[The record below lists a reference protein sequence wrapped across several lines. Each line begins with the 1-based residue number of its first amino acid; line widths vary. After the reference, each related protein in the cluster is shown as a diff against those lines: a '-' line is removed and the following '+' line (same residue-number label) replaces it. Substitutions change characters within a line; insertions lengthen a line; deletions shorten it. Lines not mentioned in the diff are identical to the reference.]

1 MRLGQTGRR
10 VLLVTLLLSVIGF
23 VGVLGFYWMRDGSLE
38 SAGRE
43 MDSNLSKIDSTTEP
57 LQDSVK
63 GVGDGVKET
72 IENATDGDDKT

>member
-1 MRLGQTGRR
+1 MRVIGGLLI
-10 VLLVTLLLSVIGF
+10 VLVIGF

-72 IENATDGDDKT
+72 IETATDGDDKT

>member
-1 MRLGQTGRR
+1 
-10 VLLVTLLLSVIGF
+10 
-23 VGVLGFYWMRDGSLE
+23 
-38 SAGRE
+38 

-72 IENATDGDDKT
+72 IENATDGDDRT

>member
-1 MRLGQTGRR
+1 MRVIGGLLI
-10 VLLVTLLLSVIGF
+10 VLLIGF

-43 MDSNLSKIDSTTEP
+43 MDSNLSKIDSTTDP

>member
-1 MRLGQTGRR
+1 MRVIGGLLI
-10 VLLVTLLLSVIGF
+10 VLVIGF

-72 IENATDGDDKT
+72 IENATDGDDRT

>member
-1 MRLGQTGRR
+1 MRVIVGLLI
-10 VLLVTLLLSVIGF
+10 VLVIGF

-72 IENATDGDDKT
+72 IENATDGDDRT

>member
-1 MRLGQTGRR
+1 MPGASRLQNLRA
-10 VLLVTLLLSVIGF
+10 SIA
-23 VGVLGFYWMRDGSLE
+23 SLE

>member
-1 MRLGQTGRR
+1 MRVIGGLLI
-10 VLLVTLLLSVIGF
+10 VLVIGF

>member
-1 MRLGQTGRR
+1 MRVIGGLLI
-10 VLLVTLLLSVIGF
+10 VLVIGF

-63 GVGDGVKET
+63 GGGDGVKET
-72 IENATDGDDKT
+72 IENATDGDDRT

>member
-1 MRLGQTGRR
+1 MRVIGGLLI
-10 VLLVTLLLSVIGF
+10 VLVIGF

-63 GVGDGVKET
+63 GVGDGLKET
-72 IENATDGDDKT
+72 IENATDGDDRT

>member
-1 MRLGQTGRR
+1 ML
-10 VLLVTLLLSVIGF
+10 VIGF

-72 IENATDGDDKT
+72 IENATDGDDRT